1 MSEIR
6 GKVWNFGDNI
16 DTDVI
21 IPGRYLRTFDPKDLA
36 LHVLEGER
44 EDFTKNVQQG
54 DVILAGE
61 NFGCGSSREQAPV
74 AIKAAGVET
83 ILLTLSDVDDAATGF
98 LMTNFY
104 RNLMK
109 GMSKRESLKEAQL
122 LLRTDEKFKSFN
134 YWGSFIM
141 ID

>member
-1 MSEIR
+1 
-6 GKVWNFGDNI
+6 
-16 DTDVI
+16 
-21 IPGRYLRTFDPKDLA
+21 
-36 LHVLEGER
+36 
-44 EDFTKNVQQG
+44 
-54 DVILAGE
+54 
-61 NFGCGSSREQAPV
+61 
-74 AIKAAGVET
+74 
-83 ILLTLSDVDDAATGF
+83 
-98 LMTNFY
+98 MTNFY

>member
-1 MSEIR
+1 MLGVLSTDSINKDSMIVEDGFLRSTEIAELDLTKTKLLVLSACKT
-6 GKVWNFGDNI
+6 GLGGVSPYGMFGLQ
-16 DTDVI
+16 
-21 IPGRYLRTFDPKDLA
+21 RAF
-36 LHVLEGER
+36 
-44 EDFTKNVQQG
+44 
-54 DVILAGE
+54 
-61 NFGCGSSREQAPV
+61 
-74 AIKAAGVET
+74 KAAGVET